1 MLKCKQILED
11 LMVDYQKPKLPFKTA
26 IIINNLTKY

>member
-11 LMVDYQKPKLPFKTA
+11 LMVDYQVTKLPFKTA
-26 IIINNLTKY
+26 LKINNLTKY

>member
-11 LMVDYQKPKLPFKTA
+11 LMVGYQVPKLPFKTA
-26 IIINNLTKY
+26 LKINNLTKY